1 MIEYCDKNA
10 KDINVSAPFSIRYIS
25 FSKFINISSCHIIKN
40 LMMDIILMQNRRV
53 FPKLFLDK
61 KINK

>member
-10 KDINVSAPFSIRYIS
+10 KDFNVSAPFSN
-25 FSKFINISSCHIIKN
+25 KFVMPYKKKT

-61 KINK
+61 K

>member
-1 MIEYCDKNA
+1 MIEYCDKNT
-10 KDINVSAPFSIRYIS
+10 KDFNVSAPFSIRYIS
-25 FSKFINISSCHIIKN
+25 ISFSKFINISACHIKKP

-61 KINK
+61 K